1 MVMLEISF
9 LTFNVI
15 DSNSPCGY
23 KIYYN
28 SNDPYHPTHNPSHCI
43 PPEDMN
49 YYLSKFMEILAHFK
63 PDGRIPIA
71 ATYFYSVET
80 SIPGAVLFM
89 LDMEYAEI
97 QCVPSPSVE

>member
-71 ATYFYSVET
+71 ATYVYSVET

-97 QCVPSPSVE
+97 QCVPSPIVE